1 MKRDHKTATQLDPD
15 WRCNF
20 WHKIQHNKKAFPSVY
35 IEMFY
40 LERQAYFGS
49 GGPSERGFMESLQ
62 SERNTKNASF
72 WRMWENFAPGA
83 GPVVATDSCGG
94 NTHV

>member
-1 MKRDHKTATQLDPD
+1 
-15 WRCNF
+15 
-20 WHKIQHNKKAFPSVY
+20 
-35 IEMFY
+35 MFF

-49 GGPSERGFMESLQ
+49 GGPSERGFIESLQ

-83 GPVVATDSCGG
+83 GPVVATESCGRIA
-94 NTHV
+94 HVRFLQQSNLTAREINHHL